1 MRTLLLTRKQG
12 VTLGL
17 FVLIGGF
24 FADNAWSQGR
34 GRGGDRPDRVGRM
47 RDDTSSLLM
56 SMRKKEVLDQL
67 KLTPE
72 QEKQLGEIRNAS
84 FRIPPGTSPE
94 DFEKLRKETD
104 EKAVNVLSAEQK
116 LTWQKIK
123 AEAEAGR
130 QENSRAAGAT
140 PDAGRSG
147 STGGIVRAVNTQTV
161 TPGVITEEKPPE
173 GARAVI
179 SFGPL
184 AALRVSQA
192 KAKENPAPA
201 AGPSTAANTGFGNAR
216 MASIQLCRP
225 SMLCA

>member
-116 LTWQKIK
+116 LTWQK
-123 AEAEAGR
+123 
-130 QENSRAAGAT
+130 
-140 PDAGRSG
+140 
-147 STGGIVRAVNTQTV
+147 
-161 TPGVITEEKPPE
+161 
-173 GARAVI
+173 
-179 SFGPL
+179 
-184 AALRVSQA
+184 
-192 KAKENPAPA
+192 
-201 AGPSTAANTGFGNAR
+201 
-216 MASIQLCRP
+216 M
-225 SMLCA
+225 SMLQ